1 MKKHLLLLL
10 PALLSL
16 AQGPVRELKLLLPD
30 LKTAE
35 YGGVTEVTIPGEP
48 LLREEEGRPL
58 VPYARREL
66 ALPVGYRVREVRL
79 VQAATPETL
88 AGIVPPV
95 VRHDAYREDPVP
107 MTPGYFPEKQ
117 FRWEL
122 LENADGGTVLVVSAF
137 PFHYDPKAR
146 AGVFHRSFE
155 FAIDGFETGVR
166 VSSIG
171 ATRADFVPGEAAE
184 VRLGLANTGAA
195 QALTVEAGVYNGER
209 RVARLAARKLTL
221 GAADSLT
228 LTWNTDRNTAG
239 DFEMRVSVSDAS
251 GRVLD
256 RDQAWL
262 RVGRPAAAISGFR
275 VGPDPFRRGED
286 VVMESRVENTGN
298 CVLGGAGVFTV
309 SLGGDAVAELSEEF
323 TDLKPGQARTLRR
336 SWSTES
342 TRPGAVY
349 EVAALAR
356 FEGGATLAER
366 TELST
371 NARPSAEFT
380 VSPDTTAA
388 GGPVRFDA
396 SGSADPDGRI
406 VRFHWDFGDGGE
418 GQGINVSHIYPEA
431 GEFIVTLTVTD
442 DGGRTAS
449 AEKTVLVGE

>member
-1 MKKHLLLLL
+1 MKNHLLLLL

-16 AQGPVRELKLLLPD
+16 AQGPVRELKLSLPD

-35 YGGVTEVTIPGEP
+35 YGGVTEVTIPGE
-48 LLREEEGRPL
+48 LLLLEEEGRPQ
-58 VPYARREL
+58 VPYARREVS
-66 ALPVGYRVREVRL
+66 LPVGFRVREVRL
-79 VQAATPETL
+79 VQAAAPETL
-88 AGIVPPV
+88 VGIVLPV

-107 MTPGYFPEKQ
+107 MLPGRFPDKPV
-117 FRWEL
+117 RWEQT
-122 LENADGGTVLVVSAF
+122 ENVDGSTVLMVSAF
-137 PFHYDPKAR
+137 PFHYDPA
-146 AGVFHRSFE
+146 AEVGVFCRSYE
-155 FAIDGFETGVR
+155 FTIDGFETGVTITG
-166 VSSIG
+166 IG
-171 ATRADFVPGEAAE
+171 AARADFTPGGAAA
-184 VRLGLANTGAA
+184 VTLGLANSGAA
-195 QALTVEAGVYNGER
+195 QAVTVEAGVFDGER

-286 VVMESRVENTGN
+286 VLMESRVENTGN

-342 TRPGAVY
+342 TKPGAVY

-406 VRFHWDFGDGGE
+406 VRFHWEFGDGGE
-418 GQGINVSHIYPEA
+418 GQGVNVNHTYPEA